1 MRDLF
6 SLRRTSRLAREKYIL
21 NLNITV
27 HNQVTFGNK
36 SLIVFGLNV
45 WNSLPYHIKSSEKP
59 RVVQN
64 DI

>member
-6 SLRRTSRLAREKYIL
+6 SLRKTSRFVREKYIL

-45 WNSLPYHIKSSEKP
+45 WHSLPYHTKSSEKP